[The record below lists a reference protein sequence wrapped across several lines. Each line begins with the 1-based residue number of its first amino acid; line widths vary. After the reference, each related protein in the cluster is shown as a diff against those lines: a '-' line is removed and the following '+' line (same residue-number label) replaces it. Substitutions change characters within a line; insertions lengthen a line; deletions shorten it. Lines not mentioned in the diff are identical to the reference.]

1 MELSRRRCFGYKID
15 WRRLFLLIPIFTVFW
30 FMLQIFV
37 HTYVIPPNK
46 HLHFPRETDLSLYRS
61 SNSTIRSNEF
71 LKGAIFQEV
80 HLTFP
85 YSVVS
90 PNSTNKFVQSVSV
103 EQDIVDT
110 RAQRKKDKNVANN
123 TKVSSG
129 KQVEV
134 D

>member
-1 MELSRRRCFGYKID
+1 MELSWRRCFGYKID

-30 FMLQIFV
+30 CVLQIFV

-46 HLHFPRETDLSLYRS
+46 HLHFPRETDSSLYRS

-71 LKGAIFQEV
+71 LKGAILQEA

-110 RAQRKKDKNVANN
+110 RAQRKKDKNVAN
-123 TKVSSG
+123 TIVSSG